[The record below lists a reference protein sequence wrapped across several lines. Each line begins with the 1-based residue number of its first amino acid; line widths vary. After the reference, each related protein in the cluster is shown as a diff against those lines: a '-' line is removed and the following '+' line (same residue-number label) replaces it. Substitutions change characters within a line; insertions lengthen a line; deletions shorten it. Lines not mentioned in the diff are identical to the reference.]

1 MQLKNSLCEEL
12 ENATREV
19 VQDFKEK
26 TENLDEDEYLKML
39 GFNPKVFLHT
49 IENID
54 GVRKQVKSLILAQL
68 NEMMG
73 GDEDLGARILYIR
86 RN

>member
-1 MQLKNSLCEEL
+1 VQLKNSLCEEL